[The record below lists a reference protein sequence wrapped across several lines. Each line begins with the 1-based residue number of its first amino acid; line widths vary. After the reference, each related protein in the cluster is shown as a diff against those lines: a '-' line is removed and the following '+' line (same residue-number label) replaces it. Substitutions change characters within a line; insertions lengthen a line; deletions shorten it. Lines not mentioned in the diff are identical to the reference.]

1 MSSTHWEL
9 WNITREL
16 REHGEG
22 IDDSFVSDP
31 SLWSNGLAYAGA
43 AKPGFKTELW
53 CSEITENL
61 AQTAGGIVDTINQ
74 LPSSTESR
82 TSVRHAWPLDLFRAR
97 LDHITGKRKIEAFEL
112 PSAKI
117 FVLASAYTPPPGHPL
132 LDSVPNILCV
142 RMSKVPLSDE
152 SGASEQRTEMFLEPA
167 DNPATWQTEPGRK
180 NYVLLAV
187 TMPVESPTT

>member
-74 LPSSTESR
+74 LPSSIESR

-112 PSAKI
+112 PSAKNLRAGI
-117 FVLASAYTPPPGHPL
+117 GIHTAA
-132 LDSVPNILCV
+132 
-142 RMSKVPLSDE
+142 
-152 SGASEQRTEMFLEPA
+152 RT
-167 DNPATWQTEPGRK
+167 PATGQRAQHSVRADE
-180 NYVLLAV
+180 
-187 TMPVESPTT
+187 